1 MLQWSRMP
9 GHFLTIFKQ
18 PKGFT
23 RSLRVNFNPGYDS
36 LNFKFLNFFVLA
48 YIIGDYDDTEF
59 DSDDDGGVGDEDME
73 AIEGEG
79 KHRFEL

>member
-1 MLQWSRMP
+1 M
-9 GHFLTIFKQ
+9 
-18 PKGFT
+18 
-23 RSLRVNFNPGYDS
+23 
-36 LNFKFLNFFVLA
+36 A
-48 YIIGDYDDTEF
+48 YIIGDYDDAEF